1 MFDFLKKKKSD
12 NWTNIA
18 NKAINNYYSL
28 NYSERIWFNCQV
40 IIDSTQNGGLISYYY
55 NSGAENVYDAIDD
68 IKSLGFENIA
78 GIIQKYNLIL
88 FKGLEVPTDIY
99 KRNEYINSL
108 DESTDELLQSLE
120 TELTKLLQDFKIGL
134 ETFLRKEKMIE

>member
-1 MFDFLKKKKSD
+1 MLAFLKKNESD
-12 NWTNIA
+12 NWASIV
-18 NKAINNYYSL
+18 NKASNNYYSL
-28 NYSERIWFNCQV
+28 NSSERIWFNCQV
-40 IIDSTQNGGLISYYY
+40 IIDSTQNGGLISYYF

-88 FKGLEVPTDIY
+88 FKELEVPTDIY
-99 KRNEYINSL
+99 KRNEFINSL

-120 TELTKLLQDFKIGL
+120 TELAKLIQDFKMGL
-134 ETFLRKEKMIE
+134 LTFLRKEKMI

>member
-1 MFDFLKKKKSD
+1 MLAFLNKNESD
-12 NWTNIA
+12 NWASIV
-18 NKAINNYYSL
+18 NKAISNYYSL
-28 NYSERIWFNCQV
+28 DSSERIWFNCQV

-99 KRNEYINSL
+99 KRNEFINSL
-108 DESTDELLQSLE
+108 DESTDESLQSLE
-120 TELTKLLQDFKIGL
+120 TELAKLLQDFKMGL
-134 ETFLRKEKMIE
+134 LTFLRKEKMI